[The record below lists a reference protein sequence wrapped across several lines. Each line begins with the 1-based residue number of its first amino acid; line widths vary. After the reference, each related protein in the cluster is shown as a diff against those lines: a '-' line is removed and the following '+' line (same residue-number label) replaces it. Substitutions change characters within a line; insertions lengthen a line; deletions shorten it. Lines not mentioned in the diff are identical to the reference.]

1 MTEYRKLTRKQAL
14 ALFEAGVD
22 VEWKGVNSSSGSTFD
37 WGSAMKRCAMGTE
50 VFAISPTWKDYYR
63 VAVE

>member
-1 MTEYRKLTRKQAL
+1 MTEYKKLTRKQAL

-22 VEWKGVNSSSGSTFD
+22 VEWRGIGPNSSLFD
-37 WGSAMKRCAMGTE
+37 WSSARFRVDSGTE
-50 VFAISPTWKDYYR
+50 VFKKWGNWKDYYR